1 MAKAK
6 TAQARTMEEL
16 LAKSPS
22 ALRALV
28 PGQEIEGVVVELG
41 PKSLVLDI
49 GTKSEGLVVDREFV
63 QAASLIKKLSP
74 GDKVTALVLVPETN
88 SGQALLS
95 LREAAEIQAWSELE
109 QGLKEGK
116 VFTAK
121 VVSIVRGGLAVEIL
135 GVQAF
140 IPGSQT
146 GSSISGNLQNSLDKN
161 LKVKVIEI
169 DKTNSRI
176 VLSEKAVSEADVLAK
191 QNKILE
197 KIKKGDKFRGEV
209 VGLTSF
215 GAFVRVEKDG
225 IAIDGLVHLSELSR
239 ANVKDPSEVLKKGD
253 LVDVVVIGKGLPAGR
268 QGNSR
273 LALSIKELQEDP
285 WEKIS
290 EGKYVQEKK
299 VSGRVIKTG
308 SFGAFVELEPGIEGL
323 LRASK
328 IPSDISVK
336 EGQEIDCF
344 VEELDKTK
352 HKISLGLVLK
362 SKPVGYK

>member
-1 MAKAK
+1 MKKTKQVSSMDELLLK
-6 TAQARTMEEL
+6 TAYRFRGLT
-16 LAKSPS
+16 
-22 ALRALV
+22 
-28 PGQEIEGVVVELG
+28 PGQEIEGVVVEIG

-49 GTKSEGLVVDREFV
+49 GTKSEGIVIDREFISAV
-63 QAASLIKKLSP
+63 SLIKKLSP
-74 GDKVTALVLVPETN
+74 GDKITAVVVVPETS

-121 VVSIVRGGLAVEIL
+121 VVSIVRGGLAVDIL
-135 GVQAF
+135 GIQGF

-146 GSSISGNLQNSLDKN
+146 GSFISGNLQNSLDKN

-169 DKTNSRI
+169 DRTNARI

-197 KIKKGDKFRGEV
+197 KIKKGDKFKGEV

-239 ANVKDPSEVLKKGD
+239 ANIKDPSEVLKKGD
-253 LVDVVVIGKGLPAGR
+253 LVDVVVIGKGKDAH
-268 QGNSR
+268 

-328 IPSDISVK
+328 IPSDMSIK
-336 EGQEIDCF
+336 EGQEVDCF
-344 VEELDKTK
+344 IEEVDKK
-352 HKISLGLVLK
+352 NRKISLGLVLK